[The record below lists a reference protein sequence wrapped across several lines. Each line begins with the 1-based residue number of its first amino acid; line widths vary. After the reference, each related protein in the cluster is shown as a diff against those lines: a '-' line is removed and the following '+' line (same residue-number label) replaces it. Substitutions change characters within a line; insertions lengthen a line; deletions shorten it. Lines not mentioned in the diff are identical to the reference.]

1 MNARINQVNSL
12 VITRT
17 LTKNV
22 ISQIHNVYSCNL
34 CFEMFCKNHEFY
46 ATSPAFSLQDPLAIV
61 FGWFAK
67 YGLIKVVGIRSHL
80 VCYDLSKFIR
90 FFEWVIEGEAYG
102 VEKTWVIGFNYSSV
116 QEDAIFCCHLQL
128 INACW
133 LLIRLLWFRLFW
145 RLN

>member
-1 MNARINQVNSL
+1 MYARINQVHSL

-17 LTKNV
+17 LTENV
-22 ISQIHNVYSCNL
+22 ISQIHNVYSYNL

-46 ATSPAFSLQDPLAIV
+46 ATSPAFFLQDPQAVV

-67 YGLIKVVGIRSHL
+67 YGLIEVRGVRSHL

-90 FFEWVIEGEAYG
+90 FFERVINGEAYG
-102 VEKTWVIGFNYSSV
+102 VEKTWVIGFNNSSV
-116 QEDAIFCCHLQL
+116 QEDAICCCHFQL

-133 LLIRLLWFRLFW
+133 LLIRLLLFRLFG